1 MKSIL
6 VLDDN
11 PQNNSSF
18 VQPLMEFYQVDVA
31 MAITSAERLIHRK
44 KIQHKMYDLIIIDIM
59 MPTQNLEIDNELLTG
74 FEFYERRIKKEHP
87 NQKVLFWSILT
98 KKSYDDFFIDE
109 SNINIDFIQKNFE
122 DDNHLLKKVQ
132 GILH

>member
-18 VQPLMEFYQVDVA
+18 VKPLMKFYKVDVA
-31 MAITSAERLIHRK
+31 MAISSAERLIHRRR
-44 KIQHKMYDLIIIDIM
+44 YDLIIIDIM
-59 MPTQNLEIDNELLTG
+59 MPIQNLKIDNELLTG
-74 FEFYERRIKKEHP
+74 FEFYERRIKIEHP

-109 SNINIDFIQKNFE
+109 YNTNIDFIQKNFE

-132 GILH
+132 NILKTY